1 MSMWYRIASPAVI
14 YERFDDELVA
24 INLNTGVYHSLIG
37 IAADVFQLMSQT
49 ATAEE
54 IAEALTAKY
63 SASAGQILNALTP
76 FFQQLLSEELIM
88 VVEAPKDR
96 EPLKFSTDVSGVPLI
111 PPSLEAYRDL
121 QSLFLLDPVHE
132 VSDQGWPQAASPGP
146 EA

>member
-1 MSMWYRIASPAVI
+1 MWYRIASPAVI

-24 INLNTGVYHSLIG
+24 INLNTGVYHSLVG
-37 IAADVFQLMSQT
+37 TAADVFQLLPEAASAQ
-49 ATAEE
+49 E

-63 SASAGQILNALTP
+63 AASSSQILDAITP
-76 FFQQLLSEELIM
+76 FFQQLLTEELVT
-88 VVEAPKDR
+88 VVEEPKER
-96 EPLKFSTDVSGVPLI
+96 KPLKFSTDVTGVPLV
-111 PPSLEAYRDL
+111 PPTLEAYRDL